1 MFKHLQ
7 QITEGENCP
16 KLTNKQKEW
25 LRNNN
30 MVYDVE
36 TYTEEWSFRDYDSY
50 NTYYVMTFYNKD
62 YYDKVVLPMKKIREK
77 KENNIN
83 NGCLMIIFIFILFTI
98 IYLYCN

>member
-7 QITEGENCP
+7 QITEGESCP
-16 KLTNKQKEW
+16 KLTDEQKEW

-50 NTYYVMTFYNKD
+50 NTYYVMTFYDKE

-77 KENNIN
+77 KENVN
-83 NGCLMIIFIFILFTI
+83 CLGIILFI
-98 IYLYCN
+98 ILLIVGCMCSR

>member
-7 QITEGENCP
+7 QITEGETCP
-16 KLTNKQKEW
+16 KLTDEQKEW

-50 NTYYVMTFYNKD
+50 NTYYVMTFYDKE

-77 KENNIN
+77 KENVN
-83 NGCLMIIFIFILFTI
+83 CLGIILLIILLI
-98 IYLYCN
+98 VACMCSR

>member
-1 MFKHLQ
+1 MFEHLQ
-7 QITEGENCP
+7 QITEGESCP
-16 KLTNKQKEW
+16 KLTDEQKEW

-62 YYDKVVLPMKKIREK
+62 YYDKVVLPKKRIGD
-77 KENNIN
+77 II
-83 NGCLMIIFIFILFTI
+83 CLCILIVLISFLLLK
-98 IYLYCN
+98 IYQRIV

>member
-7 QITEGENCP
+7 QITEGETCP
-16 KLTNKQKEW
+16 KLTDEQKEW

-36 TYTEEWSFRDYDSY
+36 TYTEEWSYRDYDSY
-50 NTYYVMTFYNKD
+50 NTYYVMTFYDKE

-77 KENNIN
+77 KENVN
-83 NGCLMIIFIFILFTI
+83 CLGIILLIILLI
-98 IYLYCN
+98 VACMCSR

>member
-7 QITEGENCP
+7 QITEGETCP
-16 KLTNKQKEW
+16 KLTDEQKEW

-77 KENNIN
+77 KENVN
-83 NGCLMIIFIFILFTI
+83 CLGIILLIILLI
-98 IYLYCN
+98 VACMCSR

>member
-7 QITEGENCP
+7 QITEGESCP
-16 KLTNKQKEW
+16 KLTDEQKEW

-50 NTYYVMTFYNKD
+50 NTYYVMTFYDKE

-77 KENNIN
+77 KENVN
-83 NGCLMIIFIFILFTI
+83 CLGIILFI
-98 IYLYCN
+98 ILLIVACMCSR